1 MNNTLEETG
10 RTFVDVTQNLW
21 ESIVLF
27 LPDLLAGILVLIV
40 GLTLSAVLASVAR
53 RVVRYSQLDRLSDD
67 SETTKRLKAAGIEFS
82 PSGLVGFVVKW
93 FFIIVTFIVVADIFG
108 LEQVTVFLNQIIL
121 YIPQV
126 IAAILILVVGIVV
139 GDVAQRVVR
148 ASVGVSEIAPG
159 RGETLG
165 TVARWAIVLFAVFAA
180 LSQLGV
186 AEDLIRIVVA
196 GVVLAL
202 AIAIGLGSK
211 DKVKSIVDKI

>member
-53 RVVRYSQLDRLSDD
+53 RVVRYSQLDKLSDD
-67 SETTKRLKAAGIEFS
+67 SETTKRLKAAGIECS

-126 IAAILILVVGIVV
+126 IAAILILVIGIVV

-148 ASVGVSEIAPG
+148 A
-159 RGETLG
+159 
-165 TVARWAIVLFAVFAA
+165 
-180 LSQLGV
+180 
-186 AEDLIRIVVA
+186 
-196 GVVLAL
+196 
-202 AIAIGLGSK
+202 
-211 DKVKSIVDKI
+211 